1 MEQFLQERPELNNH
15 VHGLKEDI
23 AGLIKV
29 LSEKLTT
36 TNDID
41 AAIDDEVPHLIPHSV
56 PRLNIDKKERALVP
70 KGLYSGGLLII
81 SNSSYYDHSQK
92 SSETLFL
99 TVGTIFTSK
108 IRYFSLYQ

>member
-41 AAIDDEVPHLIPHSV
+41 AAIDDEVSLYDIEDKVSV
-56 PRLNIDKKERALVP
+56 T
-70 KGLYSGGLLII
+70 KGLLLVKTMVLAIYNNI
-81 SNSSYYDHSQK
+81 SPNRNPYPSN
-92 SSETLFL
+92 L
-99 TVGTIFTSK
+99 I
-108 IRYFSLYQ
+108 

>member
-41 AAIDDEVPHLIPHSV
+41 AAIDDEVSH
-56 PRLNIDKKERALVP
+56 
-70 KGLYSGGLLII
+70 
-81 SNSSYYDHSQK
+81 
-92 SSETLFL
+92 
-99 TVGTIFTSK
+99 TVYMI
-108 IRYFSLYQ
+108 